1 VPSVPSIAC
10 STPIALEW
18 DASFKNNADP
28 SGRSVGSV
36 HIEAYSKE

>member
-1 VPSVPSIAC
+1 
-10 STPIALEW
+10 LEW

-36 HIEAYSKE
+36 HLEGYTKE